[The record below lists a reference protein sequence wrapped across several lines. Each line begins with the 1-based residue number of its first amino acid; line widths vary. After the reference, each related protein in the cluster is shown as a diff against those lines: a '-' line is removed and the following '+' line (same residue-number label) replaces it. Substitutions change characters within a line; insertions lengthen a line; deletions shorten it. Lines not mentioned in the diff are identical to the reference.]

1 MRAEHQTLVGRDH
14 LAFRSYYYPVKVK
27 KISRKKIRM
36 YFIIIV
42 QNVLDG
48 DLCEQYN
55 HLDINKQKMIA
66 EKVDRTASEVA
77 KKLEDIRTRFAF

>member
-1 MRAEHQTLVGRDH
+1 
-14 LAFRSYYYPVKVK
+14 
-27 KISRKKIRM
+27 
-36 YFIIIV
+36 
-42 QNVLDG
+42 NVLDG

-66 EKVDRTASEVA
+66 EGLDRTTSEVA

>member
-1 MRAEHQTLVGRDH
+1 
-14 LAFRSYYYPVKVK
+14 
-27 KISRKKIRM
+27 M